1 MLKNISV
8 HLSCLLVTSCGC
20 EFCRFLIMNFPCMV
34 GAQEILPSY
43 NLEAYPHEKK
53 KKKKREAVFIMG
65 GRVSVTFCGKLGQ
78 LAKE

>member
-43 NLEAYPHEKK
+43 NLEA
-53 KKKKREAVFIMG
+53 
-65 GRVSVTFCGKLGQ
+65 
-78 LAKE
+78 